1 MSNTCNA
8 VLDDPVGE
16 SLRGH
21 HSHLARRYGRAL
33 TYASPVAT
41 FVAVPVNSGPH
52 EWAEL
57 AALLGPDG
65 FADMFSAPLTP
76 PSDWQP
82 VFTMEGVQMVGHL
95 SKIDARETSPG
106 VVELTDTDVPDML
119 ELVERTRPG
128 PFWAETI
135 RMGTY
140 LGIREAG
147 TLVAMAGERLHP
159 PGWTEI
165 SAVCTA
171 PEWRGRG
178 FASALVRQSAAR
190 IIARGERP
198 FIHVVRDHTGAIDLY
213 RQLGFTIRRN
223 ITFRGFRVPS

>member
-1 MSNTCNA
+1 
-8 VLDDPVGE
+8 
-16 SLRGH
+16 
-21 HSHLARRYGRAL
+21 
-33 TYASPVAT
+33 
-41 FVAVPVNSGPH
+41 
-52 EWAEL
+52 
-57 AALLGPDG
+57 
-65 FADMFSAPLTP
+65 
-76 PSDWQP
+76 
-82 VFTMEGVQMVGHL
+82 
-95 SKIDARETSPG
+95 
-106 VVELTDTDVPDML
+106 ML

-198 FIHVVRDHTGAIDLY
+198 FIHVVRDHTRAIDLY

-223 ITFRGFRVPS
+223 ITFRGFRAPLRGAPPIPATRSPRNVRHTSHRLAIWSKYRWRSRNGRYRGI